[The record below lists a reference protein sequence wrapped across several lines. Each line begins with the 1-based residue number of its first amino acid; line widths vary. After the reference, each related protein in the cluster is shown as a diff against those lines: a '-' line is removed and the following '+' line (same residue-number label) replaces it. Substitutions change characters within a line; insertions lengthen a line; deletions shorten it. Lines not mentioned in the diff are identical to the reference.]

1 MVYAYG
7 RIKPGWGGNV
17 PFVVK
22 LPRIQEAMAG
32 PYSLWGELDSSL
44 RQREEAGLL
53 RRVSTWTPRSAR
65 WIEAPDGRGL
75 VHFGA
80 NDYLALSWEPRVR
93 EAAGD
98 SRSGRYGAG
107 ASPLLAGNTPVHDAL
122 RRRLATLARSEGVLL
137 FSSGYAA
144 NVGVV
149 SALASGED
157 VLFSDRLNHASLIDG
172 CRLSRARTYVYPHA
186 DLEALRALVRQHR
199 GEGRRAW
206 IVTDSV
212 FSMDGDVAP
221 VERLEEIAQEYDLG
235 LIVDEAHA
243 TGVYGERGGGVLEE
257 RSCQSDRWIKVGTL
271 SKAIGCSGGLV
282 AGPAVL
288 IRYLENAAR
297 SFLYST
303 SLPLGHC
310 RAAAVAVDLLGEMGA
325 ERMALRSASQT
336 LRDRLRRIGHRV
348 GEGDSPIVPIYA
360 PSVRDVVAWSQRLGR
375 AGFYVP
381 AIRPPTVPEGG
392 ALLRVS
398 LNITHTPHDLDSLV
412 EACRF

>member
-1 MVYAYG
+1 
-7 RIKPGWGGNV
+7 
-17 PFVVK
+17 
-22 LPRIQEAMAG
+22 MAG
-32 PYSLWGELDSSL
+32 PYSLWGELDSAL
-44 RQREEAGLL
+44 QRREEAGLL

-65 WIEAPDGRGL
+65 WVVTPHGRGL

-93 EAAGD
+93 EAVAD
-98 SRSGRYGAG
+98 PRTGRYGAG
-107 ASPLLAGNTPVHDAL
+107 ASPLLTGHTEAHDAL
-122 RRRLATLARSEGVLL
+122 RLRLAAMARSEGALL

-149 SALASGED
+149 SALASNED

-172 CRLSRARTYVYPHA
+172 CRLSRARVIVYPHK
-186 DLEALRALVRQHR
+186 DLETLRALVCRHR

-221 VERLEEIAQEYDLG
+221 VERLEAIAEEYDLG

-243 TGVYGERGGGVLEE
+243 TGVFGERGGGVLEE
-257 RSCQSDRWIKVGTL
+257 RSCLSDRWIKVGTL
-271 SKAIGCSGGLV
+271 SKAIGCSGGFV
-282 AGPAVL
+282 AGPDVL
-288 IRYLENAAR
+288 IRYLENTAR

-310 RAAAVAVDLLGEMGA
+310 RAAAVAVDLLGSMAA
-325 ERMALRSASQT
+325 ERMALRLASQS
-336 LRDRLRRIGHRV
+336 LRDRLRRMGHQV

-360 PSVRDVVAWSQRLGR
+360 PSVPDVVAWSQRLAE

-392 ALLRVS
+392 SLLRVS
-398 LNITHTPHDLDSLV
+398 LNIAHTPQDLDGLV